1 MKKTVILT
9 VSILVACLCH
19 AQDELPTVVPDRPGN
34 TWGTEVAPLHKLIW
48 DNGVGFE
55 STPEGTRTMTLN
67 TTILRY
73 GIFENMELRVGTDFE
88 MSKNGEA
95 MKSTFG
101 IKPLCVGTKLK
112 VYEGTRILPSIG
124 LLAELKSPHVGSK
137 ELLPTHLAPSMYV
150 LFEHNITNWLG
161 IGYNVGEKWDG
172 ESATPTTFLA
182 LSLNFSFNDNLGA
195 FVETYN
201 NIHPEGENE
210 YMTEFGFTWLVS
222 RRVQLDIEGDFD
234 LKNLGKYYSVGCG
247 VSWMIN

>member
-1 MKKTVILT
+1 MKKTILLLT
-9 VSILVACLCH
+9 IVLAVNFSF
-19 AQDELPTVVPDRPGN
+19 AQEELPTVVPDRPGN
-34 TWGTEVAPLHKLIW
+34 TWGTEVTPLHKLIW
-48 DNGVGFE
+48 DNGIGFE
-55 STPEGTRTMTLN
+55 SSPDGAQTITLN

-73 GIFENMELRVGTDFE
+73 GIFENMELRVGTDFV
-88 MSKNGEA
+88 MSKNSEA
-95 MKSTFG
+95 IKPTFG
-101 IKPLCVGTKLK
+101 INPLCVGTKLK

-137 ELLPTHLAPSMYV
+137 DLLPTHLAPSMYV

-201 NIHPEGENE
+201 NIHPKDENE

-222 RRVQLDIEGDFD
+222 RRVQLDIEGDLD

>member
-1 MKKTVILT
+1 MKKTIIFTFTILM
-9 VSILVACLCH
+9 ACFCY
-19 AQDELPTVVPDRPGN
+19 AQEELPTVVPDRPGN
-34 TWGTEVAPLHKLIW
+34 TYGVDVTPLHTLIW
-48 DNGVGFE
+48 DNGIGFE
-55 STPEGTRTMTLN
+55 SSPDGAQTITLN

-73 GIFENMELRVGTDFE
+73 GIFENMELRVGTDFV
-88 MSKNGEA
+88 MHKNDAA
-95 MKSTFG
+95 MKRTFG
-101 IKPLCVGTKLK
+101 INPLYFGTKLK

-172 ESATPTTFLA
+172 ESAAPTTFLA

-222 RRVQLDIEGDFD
+222 RRVQLDIEGDLD